1 MQASLTTRMIGAAR
15 LDTATYEAVEH
26 DEGAT
31 SAALLV
37 VVLGAIAAGIG
48 ALGTGRIGAFIG
60 GIVAA
65 IISWV
70 AYAGVAYLVG
80 SRLLATPQTQATWG
94 QLLRTLGF
102 AQSPRL
108 LLVLGWIPLL
118 GGLISLVVAIWTLV
132 TTVVAIRQ
140 ALDFT
145 TGRAIATAVLSWLAL
160 VVVYAIILIPFGALT
175 MRG

>member
-1 MQASLTTRMIGAAR
+1 MQASLTARMIGAAR

-37 VVLGAIAAGIG
+37 VILGAIASGI
-48 ALGTGRIGAFIG
+48 AVLGSGRIAAFIG
-60 GIVAA
+60 GILAA
-65 IISWV
+65 IIGWA
-70 AYAGVAYLVG
+70 AYAGVAYLIG
-80 SRLLATPQTQATWG
+80 SRLFATPQTQATWG

-108 LLVLGWIPLL
+108 LLVLGWIPIL
-118 GGLISLVVAIWTLV
+118 GVLISLVVAIWTLI
-132 TTVVAIRQ
+132 TTVIAIRQ

-145 TGRAIATAVLSWLAL
+145 TGRAIGTAIISWLVL
-160 VVVYAIILIPFGALT
+160 IVVQLIILIPFGALT
-175 MRG
+175 